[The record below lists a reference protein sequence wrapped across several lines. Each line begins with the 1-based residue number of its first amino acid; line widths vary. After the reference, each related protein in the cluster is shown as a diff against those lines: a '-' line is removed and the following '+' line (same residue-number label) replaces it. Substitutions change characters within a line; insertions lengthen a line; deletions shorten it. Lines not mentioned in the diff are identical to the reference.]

1 MKYRLAM
8 AFGLTLFAA
17 GSATAQAL
25 PTSASVT
32 TPEALRQ
39 FVGAHDRVDVGGGR
53 RLNLF
58 CIGSGKH
65 TVLFDAGGSD
75 WSVIWGLVQPAVAK
89 GARACSY
96 DRAGLGHSDPAR
108 GARTPMAIV
117 EDMHALIHA
126 AKLSTP
132 LVLVGHSLGGFNV
145 KLYAALYPE
154 DVAGL
159 VLVDPAEDRWYDRI
173 RPEFRAKFGDSI
185 AARTELGDQDWM
197 RMLTAHYEQCAAK
210 AREQALDPASET
222 YRRCTDPV
230 REPLGPDIAAERAR
244 IQVTPAY
251 QDAQWS
257 EIANSVY
264 ANPGANAAYA
274 MLFSGRPF
282 GNKPVIVLSHGI
294 FDADDPIDVASY
306 WSADRLHAQSA
317 ALSRR
322 GRHRT
327 IPNTNHNI
335 EIDDPDAIITAIGEV
350 LAQLWTD
357 RHLHDVGQERLS
369 FTVFT

>member
-1 MKYRLAM
+1 MKHWLAM
-8 AFGLTLFAA
+8 ALGTAFLAA
-17 GSATAQAL
+17 GSAAAQTL

-32 TPEALRQ
+32 SPEALRQ
-39 FVGAHDRVDVGGGR
+39 FTGPHDRIDIGGGR

-65 TVLFDAGGSD
+65 IVLFDAGGSD
-75 WSVIWGLVQPAVAK
+75 WSVIWGLVQPAVAN

-96 DRAGLGHSDPAR
+96 DRAGLGQSDPAR

-117 EDMHALIHA
+117 EDLHALIHA

-173 RPEFRAKFGDSI
+173 RPEFRAKFGASI
-185 AARTELGDQDWM
+185 AARTELGDQDFM

-210 AREQALDPASET
+210 AREHELDPASET
-222 YRRCTDPV
+222 YHRCTDPV
-230 REPLGPDIAAERAR
+230 RAPLGPDIAAERAK
-244 IQVTPAY
+244 IQVTSAY
-251 QDAQWS
+251 QEAQWS

-264 ANPGANAAYA
+264 GNPAANAAYA
-274 MLFSGRPF
+274 MLFAGKPF
-282 GNKPVIVLSHGI
+282 GNRPVIVLSHGI
-294 FDADDPIDVASY
+294 FDADDPIDVASL
-306 WSADRLHAQSA
+306 WAAGRLHAQSA

-327 IPNTNHNI
+327 IPNTHHNI
-335 EIDDPDAIITAIGEV
+335 EIDDPDAIIAAIGEV
-350 LAQLWTD
+350 LAQL
-357 RHLHDVGQERLS
+357 
-369 FTVFT
+369 

>member
-1 MKYRLAM
+1 MTVAGVKYWMMGMIGAAM
-8 AFGLTLFAA
+8 LTGSAFGQGLPKSAA
-17 GSATAQAL
+17 
-25 PTSASVT
+25 AS
-32 TPEALRQ
+32 TPEVLRS
-39 FVGAHDRVDVGGGR
+39 FVGPHERVNIGGGR

-58 CIGSGKH
+58 CVGSGKH

-75 WSVIWGLVQPAVAK
+75 WSVIWGLVQPAVAA

-108 GARTPMAIV
+108 SARTPMAIV

-145 KLYAALYPE
+145 KLYAAIYPE

-159 VLVDPAEDRWYDRI
+159 VLVDPAEDRWYDRV
-173 RPEFRAKFGDSI
+173 RPAFQAKFGASI
-185 AARTELGDQDWM
+185 AARTELGDQDFF
-197 RMLTAHYEQCAAK
+197 RFLTSRYEQCAEAAK
-210 AREQALDPASET
+210 VHDLDPASDQ

-230 REPLGPDIAAERAR
+230 RAPLGPDIAAERLEV
-244 IQVTPAY
+244 QVSRAY
-251 QDAQWS
+251 QEAQYS

-264 ANPGANAAYA
+264 GNPGPNGVYA
-274 MLFSGRPF
+274 FLFQRKPF
-282 GNKPVIVLSHGI
+282 GNRPTIVLSHGN
-294 FDADDPIDVASY
+294 FDAGDPIDVANF
-306 WSADRLHAQSA
+306 WTATRLHAQSA

-322 GRHRT
+322 GRHR
-327 IPNTNHNI
+327 IVPNTNHNI

-350 LAQLWTD
+350 LTQLRWM
-357 RHLHDVGQERLS
+357 
-369 FTVFT
+369 

>member
-1 MKYRLAM
+1 MRHWISAMVAAAMLAGG
-8 AFGLTLFAA
+8 ASARGLPKSAA
-17 GSATAQAL
+17 
-25 PTSASVT
+25 AS
-32 TPEALRQ
+32 TPEVLRA
-39 FVGAHDRVDVGGGR
+39 FVGPHERVDIGDGR

-58 CIGSGKH
+58 CTGSGTH

-75 WSVIWGLVQPAVAK
+75 WSVIWGLVQPAVAA

-96 DRAGLGHSDPAR
+96 DRAGLGHSDPAP

-117 EDMHALIHA
+117 EDLHALIHS

-173 RPEFRAKFGDSI
+173 RPAFQAKFGPSI
-185 AARTELGDQDWM
+185 AARTELGDQDFF
-197 RMLTAHYEQCAAK
+197 RFLTARYEQCATAAK
-210 AREQALDPASET
+210 ARDIDPASDT

-230 REPLGPDIAAERAR
+230 RTPLGPDIAAERLKL
-244 IQVTPAY
+244 QVMRAY
-251 QDAQWS
+251 QEAQYS

-264 ANPGANAAYA
+264 ANPGANSSYA
-274 MLFSGRPF
+274 MLFSGTPF
-282 GNKPVIVLSHGI
+282 GDRPVIILSHGN
-294 FDADDPIDVASY
+294 FDADDPIDVASF
-306 WSADRLHAQSA
+306 WAADRLHAETA

-327 IPNTNHNI
+327 VPKTNHNI
-335 EIDDPDAIITAIGEV
+335 EIDDPDAIIAAIGEV
-350 LAQLWTD
+350 LAQLGW
-357 RHLHDVGQERLS
+357 L
-369 FTVFT
+369 

>member
-1 MKYRLAM
+1 MKCWILAM
-8 AFGLTLFAA
+8 IGTAMLA
-17 GSATAQAL
+17 GSASAQAL
-25 PTSASVT
+25 PKSGAAS
-32 TPEALRQ
+32 TPEVLRS
-39 FVGAHDRVDVGGGR
+39 FVGPHERVDIGSGR
-53 RLNLF
+53 KLNLF
-58 CIGSGKH
+58 CIGSGKR

-75 WSVIWGLVQPAVAK
+75 WSVIWGLVQPAVAA

-117 EDMHALIHA
+117 EDLHALIHA

-173 RPEFRAKFGDSI
+173 RPAFRAKFGASI
-185 AARTELGDQDWM
+185 TARTELGDQDFF
-197 RMLTAHYEQCAAK
+197 RFLTSRYEQCAAASK
-210 AREQALDPASET
+210 ARDLDPASDT

-230 REPLGPDIAAERAR
+230 RAPLGPDIAAERLR
-244 IQVTPAY
+244 LQVAHAY
-251 QDAQWS
+251 QEAQYS

-264 ANPGANAAYA
+264 ANPGANSSYA
-274 MLFSGRPF
+274 MLFSGTPF
-282 GNKPVIVLSHGI
+282 GNRPVIVLSHGI
-294 FDADDPIDVASY
+294 FDAEDPIDVASF
-306 WSADRLHAQSA
+306 WAADRLHAQSA

-322 GRHRT
+322 GKHRIVPKT
-327 IPNTNHNI
+327 THNI
-335 EIDDPDAIITAIGEV
+335 EIDDPDAIIAAIGEV
-350 LAQLWTD
+350 FAQLGW
-357 RHLHDVGQERLS
+357 L
-369 FTVFT
+369 

>member
-1 MKYRLAM
+1 MKRSLILA
-8 AFGLTLFAA
+8 AALFVA
-17 GSATAQAL
+17 GNASAQPL
-25 PTSASVT
+25 PASARAS

-39 FVGAHDRVDVGGGR
+39 FVGPHERLDIGGGR
-53 RLNLF
+53 RINLF
-58 CIGSGKH
+58 CMGTGKR

-75 WSVIWGLVQPAVAK
+75 WSVIWGLVQPAVAA

-108 GARTPMAIV
+108 GPRTPFAIV

-126 AKLSTP
+126 ARLSTP

-159 VLVDPAEDRWYDRI
+159 VLVDPAEERWYDRI

-185 AARTELGDQDWM
+185 AARTELGDMDFM
-197 RMLTAHYEQCAAK
+197 RMLTAHYEQCAVK
-210 AREQALDPASET
+210 AREAALDPASDQ

-230 REPLGPDIAAERAR
+230 RAPLGLDIAAERAK
-244 IQVTPAY
+244 IQGGAAY

-264 ANPGANAAYA
+264 GNPGANPAYA
-274 MLFSGRPF
+274 RLFAGRPF
-282 GNKPVIVLSHGI
+282 GDRPVIVLSHGI
-294 FDADDPIDVASY
+294 FDADDPIDVASF
-306 WSADRLHAQSA
+306 WTAGRLHAQSA

-327 IPNTNHNI
+327 VPNTQHNI
-335 EIDDPDAIITAIGEV
+335 EIDDPDAVVTAIGEV
-350 LAQLWTD
+350 LAQL
-357 RHLHDVGQERLS
+357 
-369 FTVFT
+369 